1 MIIGLIGARGT
12 VPTSKTATTSF
23 LVDNWYLFECPSE
36 IVQAFHKYQENWV
49 KLTGQIS
56 DIELKSLGRPT
67 LGKIR
72 YIILSHLHF
81 DHWGGLTHIIH
92 RILLLEREKR
102 EKSPL
107 KLIIPKNSTLP
118 FQQRMNQMFDGVF
131 SEYPLPDEEFLYRIL
146 AIEVGAGVK
155 NVLQIIVISDGDS
168 ISLDPGYSLT
178 AIENNHLSSGSLSFN
193 LKHKITKLKKEKAL
207 KMGVPFDK
215 TLKRIEKSQ
224 TPVRIGNLN
233 ISRSDLFLDEVIVL
247 SYSGDTSIDSNLF
260 KFFSETH
267 ILIHETTY
275 LTPEELFHLDLH
287 ADFASLIKEADNLST
302 LKFLIPIHFS
312 IRHTDEE
319 IADYINSLSNKLY
332 KIINPLD
339 VLVVLLTRKNCTF
352 YSRINEN
359 IQ

>member
-1 MIIGLIGARGT
+1 VIVGLIGARGT

-36 IVQAFHKYQENWV
+36 IVQAFHKYQQNWA
-49 KLTGQIS
+49 KLMDQIS

-92 RILLLEREKR
+92 RILLLEKEKR
-102 EKSPL
+102 ENSPL

-118 FQQRMNQMFDGVF
+118 FQQRMNQMFNSVF
-131 SEYPLPDEEFLYRIL
+131 SEYPLPDEEFLYRML
-146 AIEVGAGVK
+146 TIEVGAGVK
-155 NVLQIIVISDGDS
+155 NILRIMVISDGES
-168 ISLDPGYSLT
+168 ISLDTGYSLI
-178 AIENNHLSSGSLSFN
+178 AKKNNHLSSGSLSFK
-193 LKHKITKLKKEKAL
+193 LKRKKTKLKKEEAL
-207 KMGVPFDK
+207 KMGIPFDR

-224 TPVRIGNLN
+224 TPIKVGNLN
-233 ISRSDLFLDEVIVL
+233 ISRSDLFLDEVTVL

-260 KFFSETH
+260 KFFDETH

-287 ADFASLIKEADNLST
+287 TDFDSLIKEADNLST

-319 IADYINSLSNKLY
+319 IADYINLLSNKFY
-332 KIINPLD
+332 KVINPLD
-339 VLVVLLTRKNCTF
+339 VLIVLITRNNCTF
-352 YSRINEN
+352 YNRVK
-359 IQ
+359 

>member
-1 MIIGLIGARGT
+1 VIVGLIGARGT

-36 IVQAFHKYQENWV
+36 IVQAFHKYQQNWA
-49 KLTGQIS
+49 KLMDQIS

-92 RILLLEREKR
+92 RILLLEKEKR
-102 EKSPL
+102 ENSPL

-118 FQQRMNQMFDGVF
+118 FQQRMNQMFNSVF
-131 SEYPLPDEEFLYRIL
+131 SEYPLPDEEFLYRML
-146 AIEVGAGVK
+146 TIEVGAGVK
-155 NVLQIIVISDGDS
+155 NILRIMVISDGES
-168 ISLDPGYSLT
+168 ISLDTGYSLI
-178 AIENNHLSSGSLSFN
+178 AKKNNHLSSGSLSFK
-193 LKHKITKLKKEKAL
+193 LKRKKTKLKKEEAL
-207 KMGVPFDK
+207 KMGIPFDR

-224 TPVRIGNLN
+224 TPVRVGNL
-233 ISRSDLFLDEVIVL
+233 
-247 SYSGDTSIDSNLF
+247 TIDSNLF
-260 KFFSETH
+260 KFFDETH

-287 ADFASLIKEADNLST
+287 TDFDSLIKEADNLST

-319 IADYINSLSNKLY
+319 IADYINLLSNKFY
-332 KIINPLD
+332 KVINPLD
-339 VLVVLLTRKNCTF
+339 VLIVLITRNNCTF
-352 YSRINEN
+352 YNRVK
-359 IQ
+359 